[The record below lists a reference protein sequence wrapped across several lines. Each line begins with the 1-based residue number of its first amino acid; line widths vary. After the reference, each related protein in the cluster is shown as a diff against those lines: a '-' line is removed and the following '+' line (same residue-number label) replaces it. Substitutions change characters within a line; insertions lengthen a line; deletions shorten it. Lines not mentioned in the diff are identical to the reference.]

1 MTHASRIILHSPPV
15 DPSRLEAFVEAC
27 IADGVELIAISGPG
41 AAQLEDE
48 IDWIIIGDGGNS
60 IRFIVTSIHDSI
72 EEARNFAENW
82 NAGHAVTVEEI
93 VL

>member
-1 MTHASRIILHSPPV
+1 MKHASRIVLHSPPA

-41 AAQLEDE
+41 AAKLEDE
-48 IDWIIIGDGGNS
+48 IDWIIIGDGSNFD
-60 IRFIVTSIHDSI
+60 RFIVTSIHDSI

-82 NAGHAVTVEEI
+82 NAGQAATAEEI